1 MGHTLDLSS
10 LDKAGGITAG
20 DEAQPVGPAPAAT
33 ADVAVVGAGL
43 GGSILALVLA
53 RQGLSVA
60 VVDPYAAYRADF
72 RCEKLMGP
80 QVGLLEELG
89 VADGLEA
96 AAGAGPSGLGE
107 VGFRYDHL
115 VNAMRG
121 LWPEGVQFIQDR
133 AKAITTGPGLQRIVL
148 AGGGSVKAR
157 LAVLATGPSG
167 SLRKSLGIEREVLSE
182 RHSVCVGFTLAP
194 RAGLNSHFQGLVR
207 HGERAGDGVAFVSLF
222 PCAGAIRVNLFL
234 YLDPRSDVVHGL
246 RGDPLG
252 GLVALMPGLKP
263 VLDGMELVEPAE
275 VRATDLYRTTG
286 HEQPGVVLIGDAFA
300 SSCPAT
306 GVGVTRLLTDIRELA
321 AVHLPEWLETDGM
334 GVEKIARYYADPER
348 TRLDALAVRQA
359 MTARS
364 MATETSPAWRL
375 RRGLAPLK
383 RWARS
388 AAHPHLPVRPVAT
401 APLARGDQVRVR
413 SAAEILATLD
423 ADGALDGLPFMP
435 EMLAFCGATLTVHR
449 RAEMTCVEG
458 QGLRS
463 MQGAVLLQA
472 ARCDGSA
479 HDGCQ
484 RACLMFW
491 KEAWL
496 RPVALTDAP
505 RDAGQ
510 EAAAIARLQALPTF
524 ADGRYRCQSTTL
536 GTATAPLSRWD
547 FGHLFGDVRRG
558 ELSTA
563 GLISILA
570 RVVVNRARRLVG
582 LPELEVLKGVATKP
596 PRGDLGLKPGE
607 WVRVKPVEALR
618 QFVTPDSRNFGMTF
632 EPEMT
637 GYAGQLHQV
646 DFPVERIIHEETGKM
661 IALGQTVTLKGV
673 TCEGR
678 CTRNCPRANPLYWR
692 ESWLERAGGEPAESQ

>member
-1 MGHTLDLSS
+1 MDLSS
-10 LDKAGGITAG
+10 LDKAGGVTAG
-20 DEAQPVGPAPAAT
+20 DEAQSIGSAPAAT

-60 VVDPYAAYRADF
+60 VIDPYAAYRADF

-121 LWPEGVQFIQDR
+121 LWPDGVRFIQGR

-194 RAGLNSHFQGLVR
+194 SAGFNSHFQGLVR

-234 YLDPRSDVVHGL
+234 YLDPRGDVVHCL

-252 GLVALMPGLKP
+252 GLMALMPSLSP
-263 VLDGMELVEPAE
+263 VLEGMELVEAAE

-321 AVHLPEWLETDGM
+321 NVHLPEWLETDGM
-334 GVEKIARYYADPER
+334 GVDKIARYYADPER

-364 MATETSPAWRL
+364 MATETTPAWRI
-375 RRGLAPLK
+375 RRGLVALK
-383 RWARS
+383 RWGKA
-388 AAHPHLPVRPVAT
+388 AAHPHLPVRPATT
-401 APLARGDQVRVR
+401 APLARGDQVRVK

-435 EMLAFCGATLTVHR
+435 EMLAFCGSTLTVHR

-463 MQGAVLLQA
+463 MRDTVLLEA
-472 ARCDGSA
+472 ARCDGAA

-484 RACLMFW
+484 RGCLMFW

-496 RPVALTDAP
+496 APAGAP
-505 RDAGQ
+505 RRPHADAQ
-510 EAAAIARLQALPTF
+510 AAIAALPVR
-524 ADGRYRCQSTTL
+524 DGERYLCQSTAL
-536 GTATAPLSRWD
+536 AAATGRLSKWN

-558 ELSTA
+558 ELTRA
-563 GLISILA
+563 GLISFMA
-570 RVVVNRARRLVG
+570 RVVVNRARRLAG
-582 LPELEVLKGVATKP
+582 LPELDVLKGVAVKP
-596 PRGDLGLKPGE
+596 SRGDLGLRPGE

-618 QFVTPDSRNFGMTF
+618 QFVTPDSRNAGMTF

-637 GYAGQLHQV
+637 RYAGELHQV
-646 DFPVERIIHEETGKM
+646 DFPVERIIHEETGRM
-661 IALGQTVTLKGV
+661 VTLGQTVALKGV

-692 ESWLERAGGEPAESQ
+692 ESWLERAEAETPPQR

>member
-1 MGHTLDLSS
+1 MDLSS
-10 LDKAGGITAG
+10 LDKAGSLGPG
-20 DEAQPVGPAPAAT
+20 DEAQTVAAAPAAV
-33 ADVAVVGAGL
+33 ADIAIVGAGL

-53 RQGLSVA
+53 RQGLEVA

-80 QVGLLEELG
+80 QVALLEELG
-89 VADGLEA
+89 VADGLQV
-96 AAGAGPSGLGE
+96 AAGASPSGLGE

-121 LWPEGVQFIQDR
+121 LWPESVQFVQDR
-133 AKAITTGPGLQRIVL
+133 ARSITTGPGLQRILL

-182 RHSVCVGFTLAP
+182 RHSVCVGFTITPTAA
-194 RAGLNSHFQGLVR
+194 RRGRFEALVR
-207 HGERAGDGVAFVSLF
+207 HGEHAGDGVAFVSLF

-246 RGDPLG
+246 RSDPLG
-252 GLVALMPGLKP
+252 GLVALMPSLAS
-263 VLDGMELVEPAE
+263 VLEGMELTQAAE

-286 HEQPGVVLIGDAFA
+286 HEQQGVVLIGDAFA

-306 GVGVTRLLTDIRELA
+306 GVGVTRLLTDIRELST
-321 AVHLPEWLETDGM
+321 VHLPEWLETDGM
-334 GVEKIARYYADPER
+334 GVDKIARYYADPER

-375 RRGLAPLK
+375 RRRLVALK
-383 RWARS
+383 RWS
-388 AAHPHLPVRPVAT
+388 KPAAHPRLAATPAVAA
-401 APLARGDQVRVR
+401 APLGRGVQVRVK

-423 ADGALDGLPFMP
+423 SRGALDGLPFMP
-435 EMLAFCGATLTVHR
+435 EMLAFCGRTLTVHR

-463 MQGAVLLQA
+463 MRDTVLLEA
-472 ARCDGSA
+472 ARCDGAA

-484 RACLMFW
+484 RGCLMFW

-496 RPVALTDAP
+496 APADGPDAP
-505 RDAGQ
+505 LPKADAS
-510 EAAAIARLQALPTF
+510 EMIAALPVK
-524 ADGRYRCQSTTL
+524 DGDRYLCQSTAL
-536 GTATAPLSRWD
+536 GAATGALSKWN

-558 ELSTA
+558 ELSPA
-563 GLISILA
+563 GLIAFVA
-570 RVVVNRARRLVG
+570 RVPVNRVRRLAG
-582 LPELEVLKGVATKP
+582 LPELDVLKGVATRP
-596 PRGDLGLKPGE
+596 SRGDLGLRAGE

-618 QFVTPDSRNFGMTF
+618 QFITPESRNAGMTF

-637 GYAGQLHQV
+637 RFAGALHQV
-646 DFPVERIIHEETGKM
+646 DFPVERIIHEETGRM
-661 IALGQTVTLKGV
+661 VTLRQTVALKGV

-692 ESWLERAGGEPAESQ
+692 ESWLERAEGEAPAD